1 LAKTSRKNRLTVKD
15 MRFRNDPMI
24 RFYDRTQDWL
34 QERGRPIVIAIAAL
48 VGAVVLYM
56 IFDLYTDYRDSK
68 ARAAFAEAYDKY
80 KAPVLDPSTDSTLTA
95 TAPTTGRSYT
105 DEKVKWQE
113 TAEAFERVSNE
124 YSGYYGTKGRYYAAA
139 AYLHLDRDK
148 GVKMLTD
155 LVKENDPSTAD
166 LARLALAENHASNG
180 EYDQAIS
187 EYEKLLNSSFVPKQ
201 GIQLAL
207 GRAYEKANQTEKA
220 VDAYFEVA
228 KTDRSTASGAEA
240 ERRLSA
246 LAPDKIKDLPA
257 PPAVP
262 LFGQQ

>member
-1 LAKTSRKNRLTVKD
+1 MAKTSRRNRIAVKD
-15 MRFRNDPMI
+15 MKFRNDPMI

-34 QERGRPIVIAIAAL
+34 QERGRPIIIAIAAL
-48 VGAVVLYM
+48 AGAVVLYT
-56 IFDLYTDYRDSK
+56 IFDFYTDYRDSK
-68 ARAAFAEAYDKY
+68 AKAAFAEAYDRY
-80 KAPVLDPSTDSTLTA
+80 KAPVMDSTVTTA
-95 TAPTTGRSYT
+95 APPTGRSYT

-113 TAEAFERVSNE
+113 TAEAFERLAND

-148 GVKMLTD
+148 GVQMLEQ
-155 LVKENDPSTAD
+155 LAKEKDPSTAD
-166 LARLALAENHASNG
+166 LARMALAENHAGNG
-180 EYDQAIS
+180 EYDQAIA
-187 EYEKLLNSSFVPKQ
+187 EYEKLLNSSFVPRQ
-201 GIQLAL
+201 GVQLAL

-228 KTDRSTASGAEA
+228 KVDRSTASGAEA

-246 LAPDKIKDLPA
+246 LAPDRIKDLPA
-257 PPAVP
+257 PTTIP

>member
-1 LAKTSRKNRLTVKD
+1 MAKTSRKNRLTVKE

-34 QERGRPIVIAIAAL
+34 QEKGRPIIIAIAAL
-48 VGAVVLYM
+48 AGAVVLYT
-56 IFDLYTDYRDSK
+56 IFDFYTDYRDSK
-68 ARAAFAEAYDKY
+68 AKTAFAEAYDKY
-80 KAPVLDPSTDSTLTA
+80 KAPVLDPSGDANLTA
-95 TAPTTGRSYT
+95 TAPTTGRTYA

-113 TAEAFERVSNE
+113 TAEAFERLSNE
-124 YSGYYGTKGRYYAAA
+124 YSGFYGTKGRYYAAV

-148 GVKMLTD
+148 GVKMLAD
-155 LVKENDPSTAD
+155 LVKDNDPSTAD
-166 LARLALAENHASNG
+166 LARMALAENHASNG
-180 EYDQAIS
+180 EYDQAIT
-187 EYEKLLNSSFVPKQ
+187 EYEKLLNSSFVPRQ

-207 GRAYEKANQTEKA
+207 GRVYEKTNQTEKA

-228 KTDRSTASGAEA
+228 RLDRSTTSGAEA

-257 PPAVP
+257 PSTTP
-262 LFGQQ
+262 LFGQ